1 MSAKDVNRNVMGKG
15 QRNKVV
21 RKHLTCV
28 VIPYSEESGF
38 RKWLFFSLGS
48 FSFSGELSNSD
59 YAQDI
64 WTTPSQTGSEN
75 ISQML

>member
-1 MSAKDVNRNVMGKG
+1 MSGKDVNRNVMGKG
-15 QRNKVV
+15 QRYKVV

-28 VIPYSEESGF
+28 VILYSEK
-38 RKWLFFSLGS
+38 RS

-59 YAQDI
+59 YARDI

-75 ISQML
+75 ISGML